1 LRKETAR
8 VPAQYAL
15 NNFNKAVRVLNNTG
29 LGKREWLSS
38 IYVKHLCQLEIS
50 DIPDALR
57 SKFMRMRTML
67 KFERTHGGTDA
78 LREAIAAM
86 SDADVDEVY
95 SLIITMREEIA
106 QSVH

>member
-1 LRKETAR
+1 LRKETAL

-15 NNFNKAVRVLNNTG
+15 NNFNKAVRILNNTG

-38 IYVKHLCQLEIS
+38 IYVKHLCQLELS

-57 SKFMRMRTML
+57 SKFTRMRTML
-67 KFERTHGGTDA
+67 KFDRTNGNSYA
-78 LREAIAAM
+78 LAKVINAM
-86 SDADVDEVY
+86 SDAEVDEVY

>member
-1 LRKETAR
+1 M
-8 VPAQYAL
+8 PAQYAL

-38 IYVKHLCQLEIS
+38 IYVKHLCQLELS

-57 SKFMRMRTML
+57 GKFIRMREML
-67 KFERTHGGTDA
+67 KFDRTNCGMNT
-78 LREAIAAM
+78 LREAINAM
-86 SDADVDEVY
+86 TDAEVDEVY